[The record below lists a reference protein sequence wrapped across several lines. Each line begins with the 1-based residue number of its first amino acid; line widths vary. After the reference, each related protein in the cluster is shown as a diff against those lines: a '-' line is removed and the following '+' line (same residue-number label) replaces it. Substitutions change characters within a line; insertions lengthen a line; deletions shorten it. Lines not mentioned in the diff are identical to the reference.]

1 MMGSMARPLRLIA
14 PDSWQHL
21 THRGADRQDIFSDD
35 RDRLHY
41 EFLLGELEG
50 RCGVEVHAYCLMTN
64 HVHGLVH
71 CVDADLSGAMQYLAS
86 TYAGRYNRRHERTG
100 PLFGGRFHATP
111 VESDEQLLAA
121 GRYVHRN
128 ALSIVGPDALDA
140 YRWSSLAKYVG
151 RRTQPDWVHDETI
164 LSLFGGTR
172 ASYRDHVLQ
181 PQPSDKPLRPH
192 LLQAS
197 PDEIEWAAATAAGMA
212 PAELRRTRR
221 GVLNRPRL
229 LAIWM
234 TTQARVVTT
243 EELAARYGLKG
254 QSSVRNAA
262 RRARVL
268 LADDPD
274 FARLR
279 DRAEALLRQAA

>member
-1 MMGSMARPLRLIA
+1 MMGFMARPLRLIA

-50 RCGVEVHAYCLMTN
+50 RFGVEVHAYCLMTN
-64 HVHGLVH
+64 HVHALVH
-71 CVDADLSGAMQYLAS
+71 CVDADLSGAMQYVAS
-86 TYAGRYNRRHERTG
+86 TYASRYNRRHERTG
-100 PLFGGRFHATP
+100 PLFGGRFHATA
-111 VESDEQLLAA
+111 VDSDEQLLAA
-121 GRYVHRN
+121 SRYIHRN
-128 ALSIVGPDALDA
+128 PISFVSTDALDA

-151 RRTQPDWVHDETI
+151 RRTQPDWVHDETV
-164 LSLFGGTR
+164 LSLFGQTR
-172 ASYRDHVLQ
+172 SGYRDYVLQ
-181 PQPSDKPLRPH
+181 PQPSDKPLRPEPLH
-192 LLQAS
+192 AS
-197 PDEIEWAAATAAGMA
+197 PDEIERAAATAAGIT
-212 PAELRRTRR
+212 PDELKRTQR

-243 EELAARYGLKG
+243 EELAARYGLKSPSG
-254 QSSVRNAA
+254 VRNAA

-268 LADDPD
+268 LADDAE

-279 DRAEALLRQAA
+279 DRAEALLRRAA